1 VSILL
6 EALRK
11 SEKNQNPPE
20 APDIHSDDESART
33 AESIQTGPLA
43 ILLVLALF
51 ASGWFVWNQYQA
63 PEGVYQPPVTL
74 ADNKP
79 AGSDTQATEIVTAAV
94 ENEQSSSSTTEVAG
108 KPLERATTP
117 VESYQQTVKNISK
130 AKPVDKRPA
139 AAVKA
144 QAVAKSVPEV
154 KRSRPAAEKSST
166 KPRPME
172 PAPITYWEL
181 PDPIRADVAEIK
193 FSVLVYAKQP
203 QDRFVLING
212 QRFTEGD
219 SVQPGLVIEEIQRD
233 GVTFSYRLYRF
244 LVER

>member
-1 VSILL
+1 MSILL

-20 APDIHSDDESART
+20 APDIHSDDESARN
-33 AESIQTGPLA
+33 AESIKTGPLA

-74 ADNKP
+74 SDNKP
-79 AGSDTQATEIVTAAV
+79 AGSDTQATETTTAAV
-94 ENEQSSSSTTEVAG
+94 KNTQASSTTEVAG
-108 KPLERATTP
+108 KPIERATTP
-117 VESYQQTVKNISK
+117 VESYQQAVKNIPK
-130 AKPVDKRPA
+130 AKPGDKKPA
-139 AAVKA
+139 TPAKV
-144 QAVAKSVPEV
+144 QAVAKSVPEA
-154 KRSRPAAEKSST
+154 KTSPPAVEKGSA

-181 PDPIRADVAEIK
+181 PDSIRADVAEIK
-193 FSVLVYAKQP
+193 FSVLVFAKQP

-212 QRFTEGD
+212 QRLTEGD
-219 SVQPGLVIEEIQRD
+219 SVQPGLVIEEIHRD
-233 GVTFSYRLYRF
+233 GVIFSYRLYRF

>member
-20 APDIHSDDESART
+20 APDIHSDDESARS

-79 AGSDTQATEIVTAAV
+79 AGSDTQAAEKTTAAV
-94 ENEQSSSSTTEVAG
+94 ENTQASSSTEVAG
-108 KPLERATTP
+108 KPVERATTP
-117 VESYQQTVKNISK
+117 VESYQQAIKNISK
-130 AKPVDKRPA
+130 AKPVDKKPA

-144 QAVAKSVPEV
+144 QTVAKSVPEA
-154 KRSRPAAEKSST
+154 KRSRPATEKSST
-166 KPRPME
+166 KPRPMV

-181 PDPIRADVAEIK
+181 PDSIRADVPEIK

-203 QDRFVLING
+203 ENRFVLING
-212 QRFTEGD
+212 QRLTEGD
-219 SVQPGLVIEEIQRD
+219 NVQPGLVIEEIRRD
-233 GVTFSYRLYRF
+233 GVIFSYRLYRF